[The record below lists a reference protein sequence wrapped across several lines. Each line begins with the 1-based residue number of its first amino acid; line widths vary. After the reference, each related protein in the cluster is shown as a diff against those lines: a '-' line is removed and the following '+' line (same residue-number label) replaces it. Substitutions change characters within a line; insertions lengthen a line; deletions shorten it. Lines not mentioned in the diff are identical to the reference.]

1 MAPHYNAPPNWPAP
15 PEGWTPPPGW
25 KPNAEWG
32 PAPPGWQLWIGDD
45 PQRRT
50 NTRTLKIVGGLV
62 VALLLMGI
70 GAALGGGG
78 GDTPTAAALTS
89 RPTVTATSET
99 TVTAAARQNV
109 TVTATATATVTKKV
123 RTTVTAKPAAPRAQ
137 AASNCTPGYSPCLPP
152 ASDYDCAGGSGNGP
166 EYADGPIA
174 VTGSDPYGLDADG
187 DGVACE

>member
-1 MAPHYNAPPNWPAP
+1 
-15 PEGWTPPPGW
+15 
-25 KPNAEWG
+25 
-32 PAPPGWQLWIGDD
+32 LWIGDD
-45 PQRRT
+45 SRHPTNKRT
-50 NTRTLKIVGGLV
+50 FKIIGGLV
-62 VALLLMGI
+62 AALLLMGI

-78 GDTPTAAALTS
+78 DTTGAAAFTS
-89 RPTVTATSET
+89 RPTATVTSET
-99 TVTAAARQNV
+99 TVTAAARPNV

-123 RTTVTAKPAAPRAQ
+123 RTTVTAKPAPRAQ

-152 ASDYDCAGGSGNGP
+152 ADDYDCAGGSGNGP